1 MVRLA
6 ILGATGMLGHKM
18 LEVLPQSFPDTF
30 ALVRED
36 VRQKSPFNRID
47 FLQGANIITGVDAS
61 DFTKLR
67 NVLTDIKPDYVINC
81 IGIIKQRAAAELY
94 GVSIAINSLLPHKL
108 AEFAQ
113 SWGGRVIHFS
123 TDCVFSG
130 LRGSYTEEDASDALD
145 LYGKSKF
152 LGEVQAENALTL
164 RTSIIGRELAHFES
178 LLEWF
183 ISQNHRTVR
192 GFTKA
197 IYSGLTTNQLAD
209 VVNMTLG
216 AYPALS
222 GLYQVVSEPI
232 SKYDLLVLLRN
243 AYDLDIEIIPDESVV
258 CDRSMLGTKFQRRTG
273 YVAPAWPIMIQSL
286 RSDATPYSEWLR
298 DEV

>member
-1 MVRLA
+1 
-6 ILGATGMLGHKM
+6 MLGHKM
-18 LEVLPQSFPDTF
+18 LQVLSQSFPDTF
-30 ALVRED
+30 AVVRED
-36 VRQKSPFNRID
+36 VRQKSPYNRIN
-47 FLQGANIITGVDAS
+47 FLQGDNIIPLVNAS
-61 DFTKLR
+61 DFVQLR
-67 NVLTDIKPDYVINC
+67 NVLAAIRPDYVINC
-81 IGIIKQRAAAELY
+81 IGIIKQRAVADLY
-94 GVSIAINSLLPHKL
+94 GPSITINSLLPHKL

-113 SWGGRVIHFS
+113 DWGGRIIHFS

-164 RTSIIGRELAHFES
+164 RTSIIGRELVHHES

-192 GFTKA
+192 GFTNA
-197 IYSGLTTNQLAD
+197 IYSGLTTNQLA
-209 VVNMTLG
+209 VIVSMILR
-216 AYPALS
+216 AYSALS

-232 SKYDLLVLLRN
+232 TKYDLLVLLRST
-243 AYDLDIEIIPDESVV
+243 YDLDIKVIPDESVV
-258 CDRSMLGTKFQRRTG
+258 CDRSMLGAKFQRRTG

-286 RSDATPYSEWLR
+286 RSDATPYDEWLR
-298 DEV
+298 DVV